1 MADPNHQVMEEM
13 RSIKAM
19 HVDSMA
25 KLGELCSDVRALVIE
40 LRHTQKGFEEVS
52 GRVGEVEKQVHA
64 MQIENATNRPILDI
78 ARSMNRNVWL
88 AIGAAVL
95 AVAGTNYDKFSG
107 GENATKAGQ
116 VQESHQR

>member
-1 MADPNHQVMEEM
+1 MTDPNSLVMEEM

-52 GRVGEVEKQVHA
+52 SRVGEVEKQIHA
-64 MQIENATNRPILDI
+64 LQIESATNRPIMEI
-78 ARSMNRNVWL
+78 ARSMNRNVWM

-95 AVAGTNYDKFSG
+95 AVAGTNYDKFTG
-107 GENATKAGQ
+107 GEHAAKVGQ

>member
-1 MADPNHQVMEEM
+1 MPDQNSLVMEEM
-13 RSIKAM
+13 RAIKAM
-19 HVDSMA
+19 HVDSMS

-40 LRHTQKGFEEVS
+40 LRHTQKGFEDLT
-52 GRVGEVEKQVHA
+52 GRVIEVEKQTHA
-64 MQIENATNRPILDI
+64 MQIENATNRPILEI

-107 GENATKAGQ
+107 GTNATKAGQ

>member
-1 MADPNHQVMEEM
+1 MTDPNHLVMEEM

-19 HVDSMA
+19 HVDSMS

-95 AVAGTNYDKFSG
+95 AVAGTNYDKFTG
-107 GENATKAGQ
+107 ADHAAKPGQ